1 MHASPAA
8 ARGVSDG
15 LVRVAAGNS
24 TPRPPANSAVPM
36 KRTSHT
42 GTSATHGAIFA
53 ASAIGASPWLNPA
66 MRKNADRISCAIQSV
81 TWGAVLR
88 GGVEDDIGGVGMRAR
103 SETSR

>member
-1 MHASPAA
+1 
-8 ARGVSDG
+8 
-15 LVRVAAGNS
+15 
-24 TPRPPANSAVPM
+24 
-36 KRTSHT
+36 
-42 GTSATHGAIFA
+42 
-53 ASAIGASPWLNPA
+53 